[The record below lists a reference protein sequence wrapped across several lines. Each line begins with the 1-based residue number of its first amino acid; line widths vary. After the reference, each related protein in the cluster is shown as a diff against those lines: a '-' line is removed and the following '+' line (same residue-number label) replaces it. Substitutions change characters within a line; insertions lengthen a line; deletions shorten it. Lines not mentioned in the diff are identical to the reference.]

1 MGWILK
7 TANAIRNKKAPKRLM
22 RAETPMSCR
31 VAIVDKLEREREERW
46 VLMESGVKEKE
57 RE

>member
-7 TANAIRNKKAPKRLM
+7 TANAIRNKKAPKRLI

-31 VAIVDKLEREREERW
+31 VAIVDDKTPEREIERRDGFDGEW
-46 VLMESGVKEKE
+46 RK
-57 RE
+57 